1 MTNDHKGS
9 MKIRNPVVFVVFLV
23 SLFPCVGQEGMSE
36 DVYTLNPFMVSGE
49 QDSGYLA
56 MNALAGTRMRT
67 QLEDLGSSF
76 SSVNAEFIEDSNLAV
91 PNTPV
96 SIVRKADALLIQYA
110 LASIADKAE
119 VRNAELNDWVS
130 KIAEAVNKTEGL
142 RFEPR
147 EIHFASADRK
157 RTLLGKGEAV
167 VSFAHF
173 VIFVDLSA
181 DTRTYQRVKEIRD
194 LMVGMNIETPSLKLV
209 DGPVGLFIR
218 RPGQYRKDILSRI
231 FEDLEI
237 VKKGLG
243 SDFEV
248 MVEGLSNKVEM
259 RVCSETEIEMWI
271 DCDYRVRSIREI
283 VASGR

>member
-49 QDSGYLA
+49 LDSGYLA

-147 EIHFASADRK
+147 EILFAIADR
-157 RTLLGKGEAV
+157 
-167 VSFAHF
+167 
-173 VIFVDLSA
+173 
-181 DTRTYQRVKEIRD
+181 
-194 LMVGMNIETPSLKLV
+194 
-209 DGPVGLFIR
+209 
-218 RPGQYRKDILSRI
+218 
-231 FEDLEI
+231 
-237 VKKGLG
+237 
-243 SDFEV
+243 
-248 MVEGLSNKVEM
+248 
-259 RVCSETEIEMWI
+259 
-271 DCDYRVRSIREI
+271 
-283 VASGR
+283 

>member
-1 MTNDHKGS
+1 
-9 MKIRNPVVFVVFLV
+9 
-23 SLFPCVGQEGMSE
+23 MSE